1 MELHHHR
8 FTRITLNPDKCFGK
22 PCIRGLRFP
31 VSSILGYLSSG
42 MSVEDIVREW
52 PELEPEDVF
61 QSLAFAASGMEED
74 FFVRESSAA
83 A

>member
-1 MELHHHR
+1 
-8 FTRITLNPDKCFGK
+8 
-22 PCIRGLRFP
+22 
-31 VSSILGYLSSG
+31 

>member
-8 FTRITLNPDKCFGK
+8 FPRITLNPDKCFGK

-31 VSSILGYLSSG
+31 VSSILSYLSSG
-42 MSVEDIVREW
+42 MSVDDIIHEL
-52 PELEPEDVF
+52 PELEAEDIY
-61 QSLAFAASGMEED
+61 QSLAFAATGMEED
-74 FFVRESSAA
+74 VFVQESGAA